1 MMMTLGYFVFS
12 RTTAPYQKTE
22 QSMVWRHPTNARV
35 NARPSSQ
42 FVGVG
47 DETFHLSGVLMPEVT
62 GGDSSLE
69 QLITMADQGAP
80 YPLID
85 GSGKVY
91 GHYVIERISRSRSE
105 FFQDGSARKI
115 EFSVELKRVDD
126 TDLPELLRLN
136 STAKLLGSLRNL

>member
-47 DETFHLSGVLMPEVT
+47 DETFNLSGVLMPEVT

-69 QLITMADQGAP
+69 QLVTMADQGAP

-91 GHYVIERISRSRSE
+91 GHYVIERISRNRSD
-105 FFQDGSARKI
+105 FFQDGAARKI
-115 EFSVELKRVDD
+115 EFSLALKRVGDA
-126 TDLPELLRLN
+126 DLPELLKLN
-136 STAKLLGSLRNL
+136 NTASLLSNLRNL

>member
-22 QSMVWRHPTNARV
+22 QSMVWRHPSNARV

-47 DETFHLSGVLMPEVT
+47 DETFNLSGVLMPEVT

-69 QLITMADQGAP
+69 QLVTMADKGTP

-91 GHYVIERISRSRSE
+91 GHYVIERISRSRSD
-105 FFQDGSARKI
+105 FFNDGAARKI
-115 EFSVELKRVDD
+115 EFTVELKRVDD
-126 TDLPELLRLN
+126 ADLPELLKLN
-136 STAKLLGSLRNL
+136 NTASLLSNLRNL